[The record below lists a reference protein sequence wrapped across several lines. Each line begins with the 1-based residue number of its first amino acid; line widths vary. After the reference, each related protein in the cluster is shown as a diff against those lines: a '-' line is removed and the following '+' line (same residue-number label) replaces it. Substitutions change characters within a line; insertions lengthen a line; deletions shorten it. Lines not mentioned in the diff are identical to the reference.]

1 MNSPQSDFNSLI
13 VRIEKL
19 ETRNHRLKLANALLL
34 LSGVSAVL
42 MGAKSA
48 DRIEPPAVRASTV
61 EAQEFILKDETG
73 RVYARLSLNPPISAM
88 KQQNGR
94 IYLIPNQAVPGQAA
108 LQFYGD
114 KGVVVWTAPTSPSY
128 VPVK

>member
-1 MNSPQSDFNSLI
+1 M

-19 ETRNHRLKLANALLL
+19 ETQNRRWKLGNALLL
-34 LSGVSAVL
+34 LSGVSVIL
-42 MGAKSA
+42 MGAKTA
-48 DRIEPPAVRASTV
+48 GRIEPLAIRASTV
-61 EAQEFILKDETG
+61 EAQEFILKEESG
-73 RVYARLSLNPPISAM
+73 RVHARLSLNPPVSAT

-94 IYLIPNQAVPGQAA
+94 IYLIPNQAVPGEAA

-114 KGVVVWTAPTSPSY
+114 KGEVVWAAPTSPTY